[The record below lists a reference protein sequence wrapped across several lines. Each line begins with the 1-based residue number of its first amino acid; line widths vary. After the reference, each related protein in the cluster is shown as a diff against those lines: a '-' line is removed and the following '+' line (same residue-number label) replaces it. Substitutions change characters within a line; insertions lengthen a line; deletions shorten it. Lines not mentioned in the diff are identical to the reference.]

1 MQGADMKYPIIIAV
15 ILLMLT
21 SCKSDT
27 EPVRIGVN
35 NWPPCEI
42 WYIAKQQGYFE
53 DVPVEI
59 IRYSAWTD
67 NMKSLYLG
75 NTDITHATY
84 FNAMYFADKGEKAR
98 IVLSSDT
105 IEGGDGLA
113 VKNGIDSISDL
124 RGKTIAVEINTDEHF
139 LLYKTLQRADITLGE
154 VKLLNSSAADGRDH
168 FIKNEVDAL
177 YTYEPYLSEAAAK
190 GNGKI
195 ISTTKDLTGYM
206 VDTVMASEKL
216 VAGRP
221 KDLRK
226 IIKAWYK
233 AQEYIRTHPEES
245 FRIMA
250 ANEGMSAEDFALFY
264 KSFRFFTAEE
274 NRVIPSS
281 DRFNK
286 VINEIA
292 FFLQV
297 NRDDYENIAT
307 NEFLP

>member
-1 MQGADMKYPIIIAV
+1 MKYPIIIAV

>member
-1 MQGADMKYPIIIAV
+1 MKYPIIIAV

-113 VKNGIDSISDL
+113 VKNGIDSINYL

-190 GNGKI
+190 GNGNI
-195 ISTTKDLTGYM
+195 ISTTEDLTGYM

-216 VAGRP
+216 VARRP
-221 KDLRK
+221 EDLRK
-226 IIKAWYK
+226 IIKAWYR

-250 ANEGMSAEDFALFY
+250 ANEGMSAEDFASFY

-297 NRDDYENIAT
+297 NRTDYENIAT

>member
-113 VKNGIDSISDL
+113 AKNGIDSISDL

-139 LLYKTLQRADITLGE
+139 LLYKTLQRQTSRWG
-154 VKLLNSSAADGRDH
+154 KL
-168 FIKNEVDAL
+168 
-177 YTYEPYLSEAAAK
+177 
-190 GNGKI
+190 
-195 ISTTKDLTGYM
+195 
-206 VDTVMASEKL
+206 
-216 VAGRP
+216 
-221 KDLRK
+221 
-226 IIKAWYK
+226 
-233 AQEYIRTHPEES
+233 S
-245 FRIMA
+245 F
-250 ANEGMSAEDFALFY
+250 
-264 KSFRFFTAEE
+264 
-274 NRVIPSS
+274 
-281 DRFNK
+281 
-286 VINEIA
+286 
-292 FFLQV
+292 
-297 NRDDYENIAT
+297 
-307 NEFLP
+307 

>member
-1 MQGADMKYPIIIAV
+1 MKYPIIIAV

-105 IEGGDGLA
+105 VEGGDGLA
-113 VKNGIDSISDL
+113 VKNGIDSINYL

-216 VAGRP
+216 VTGRP
-221 KDLRK
+221 EDLRK
-226 IIKAWYK
+226 IIKAWYR
-233 AQEYIRTHPEES
+233 AQEYIRTHPEKS

-250 ANEGMSAEDFALFY
+250 ANGGMSAEDFALFY

-274 NRVIPSS
+274 NRLIPSS

>member
-1 MQGADMKYPIIIAV
+1 
-15 ILLMLT
+15 
-21 SCKSDT
+21 
-27 EPVRIGVN
+27 
-35 NWPPCEI
+35 
-42 WYIAKQQGYFE
+42 
-53 DVPVEI
+53 
-59 IRYSAWTD
+59 
-67 NMKSLYLG
+67 MKSLYLG

-226 IIKAWYK
+226 IIKAWYR

-274 NRVIPSS
+274 NRLIPSS